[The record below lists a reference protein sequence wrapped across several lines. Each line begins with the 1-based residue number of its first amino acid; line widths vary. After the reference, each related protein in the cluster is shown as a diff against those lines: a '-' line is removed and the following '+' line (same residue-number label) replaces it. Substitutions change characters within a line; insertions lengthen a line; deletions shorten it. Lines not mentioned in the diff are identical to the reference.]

1 MNLSKVFKKS
11 DSFTP
16 EKILPADSKGTPVWK
31 DLVASKKT
39 PAHFTPSPTNTSQ
52 SEPTPPSVD
61 PKDKVNKEPIYETDI
76 SAPAQT
82 PENVDEN
89 IETDPRPPEPEI
101 EQIDIESISQEAYNQ
116 GYQEALK
123 NAEEDFTS
131 STKALVIAC
140 QEINHIRETILN
152 NSMAE
157 MQDLVLKISEK
168 ILRCSVTT
176 QHETIIKT
184 VEEALRQA
192 VKSDEFVIK
201 VHPDDFEIITTKAE
215 EYISTLNGLEN
226 IIVTPDASINK
237 GGCEVESSNCTVDAT
252 IDIQLEAI
260 KNAIKNKQ

>member
-1 MNLSKVFKKS
+1 MSRVFKKS

-39 PAHFTPSPTNTSQ
+39 PAHFTPSTTDTSQ
-52 SEPTPPSVD
+52 TESTPPSAEAN
-61 PKDKVNKEPIYETDI
+61 DKVNKEPIYETDI
-76 SAPAQT
+76 SAPTHT
-82 PENVDEN
+82 PESMDEN
-89 IETDPRPPEPEI
+89 IENDPGPPEPEI
-101 EQIDIESISQEAYNQ
+101 EQIDIDAISKEAYNQ
-116 GYQEALK
+116 GYQEAL
-123 NAEEDFTS
+123 NNVEEDFTS

-157 MQDLVLKISEK
+157 MQDLVLKIAEK

-176 QHETIIKT
+176 QQETIINT

-201 VHPDDFEIITTKAE
+201 VNPDDFEIITTKSE

-226 IIVTPDASINK
+226 LIVKPDASINK

-252 IDIQLEAI
+252 IDVQLEAI